1 MARLRDD
8 AQWIV
13 LMGFLVSFSLFF
25 LAMVINQSTVVG
37 QTTAESAI
45 EFPKQDIRDERTALI
60 YAISN
65 NSADVFDAGLGSNY
79 IYKDIRLI
87 SLSRKNAIVDVSNYL
102 PPNPGVGNYKAN
114 MTIHFNNGVTDY
126 YENCTNWTDL

>member
-1 MARLRDD
+1 MARLKDD

-13 LMGFLVSFSLFF
+13 LMGFLVSFGLFF

-45 EFPKQDIRDERTALI
+45 EFPKNDIRDVRTAII
-60 YAISN
+60 YGLSN
-65 NSADVFDAGLGSNY
+65 DTSNVEGGTVGQ
-79 IYKDIRLI
+79 DITVL
-87 SLSRKNAIVDVSNYL
+87 SLSRKNAIAHVDNIIK
-102 PPNPGVGNYKAN
+102 PNPPLTNKAN

-126 YENCTNWTDL
+126 YENCSNWTEL

>member
-1 MARLRDD
+1 MARLKDD

-13 LMGFLVSFSLFF
+13 LMGFLVSFGLFF

-45 EFPKQDIRDERTALI
+45 EFPKNDIRDVRGALI
-60 YAISN
+60 YGLSN
-65 NSADVFDAGLGSNY
+65 DTSNV
-79 IYKDIRLI
+79 KGGAVGQDITVL
-87 SLSRKNAIVDVSNYL
+87 SLSRKNAIARVDNIIDPSALTNYQ
-102 PPNPGVGNYKAN
+102 AN

-126 YENCTNWTDL
+126 YENCSNWTEL